1 MVLNWIKRILGIV
14 ITPSN
19 ENDGDKIALPKPLD
33 KEHSLQELENRK
45 RIAQEGKEK
54 IKLSSIKWYKIFIPK
69 RIEKVPNNIFQAYKF
84 SKVLTLKELKE
95 ERLKREAHELKV
107 IEDSVKVLLIDAESL
122 IKKRNAEDA
131 KRKLSTALEKIVK
144 VKDSSIRQRLL
155 HLQICLDK
163 LFTEL
168 KQEELARLA
177 EERRRR
183 EEEAQRQKET
193 EERAKKE
200 REKKEREERE
210 RREAEAK
217 RLADE
222 ARRKEDA
229 ERQERQRLEALSSE
243 LKDDWQAIIDVLNE
257 NGIRYLYHFTDRSNI
272 PLIKRYGGLLS
283 WAYCERHGIRIPK
296 PGGGQLSR
304 QLDVSRNL
312 QDYVRISFTREHP
325 MKYKAKN
332 DGRITDPVNL
342 IIDIR
347 AACIA
352 SALYSNKNA
361 TIMREPV
368 NIGST
373 IDDLKQIHFR
383 SVKASKHFDL
393 DDEERPYFQAEIMI
407 KTFLSKKYIINL
419 DEF

>member
-14 ITPSN
+14 TTSSN
-19 ENDGDKIALPKPLD
+19 ENDGDKIALPESLD
-33 KEHSLQELENRK
+33 KECALRELDTRK
-45 RIAQEGKEK
+45 RIAKEEKEK
-54 IKLSSIKWYKIFIPK
+54 IKLSSISWYKIFTPK
-69 RIEKVPNNIFQAYKF
+69 HIKRVSNNLFQTYRF

-95 ERLKREAHELKV
+95 ERLKKEAHKLKV
-107 IEDSVKVLLIDAESL
+107 LEDSVKVLLTDIDSL
-122 IKKRNAEDA
+122 IKKRKTEDA
-131 KRKLSTALEKIVK
+131 KRKLRTAFEKIVK
-144 VKDSSIRQRLL
+144 VKDSSIRQKLQL
-155 HLQICLDK
+155 LQICLDK
-163 LFTEL
+163 LLTEL
-168 KQEELARLA
+168 EQEELARLT

-200 REKKEREERE
+200 KERKEREEKE
-210 RREAEAK
+210 RQEAEAK

-222 ARRKEDA
+222 ARRKENA
-229 ERQERQRLEALSSE
+229 ERQERQQLEVLSSE
-243 LKDDWQAIIDVLNE
+243 LKDDWQAVIDVLNE

-272 PLIKRYGGLLS
+272 PLIKRHGGLLS
-283 WAYCERHGIRIPK
+283 WSYCDKHGIRIPK

-325 MKYKAKN
+325 MKYIAKKN
-332 DGRITDPVNL
+332 GRITDPVNL

-352 SALYSNKNA
+352 NALYSNKNA
-361 TIMREPV
+361 TIKREPV

-383 SVKASKHFDL
+383 SVKVPTHFDL
-393 DDEERPYFQAEIMI
+393 DDEERSYFQAEIMI
-407 KTFLSKKYIINL
+407 KTFLPKKYIVNL
-419 DEF
+419 DKF

>member
-1 MVLNWIKRILGIV
+1 MLLNWIKRILGIV
-14 ITPSN
+14 KALSN
-19 ENDGDKIALPKPLD
+19 ENDGDKISLSESLD
-33 KEHSLQELENRK
+33 KEHSLRELDTRK
-45 RIAQEGKEK
+45 KIAQEEKEK
-54 IKLSSIKWYKIFIPK
+54 IRLSSTSWYKIITPK
-69 RIEKVPNNIFQAYKF
+69 RIKRDSNNVFQTYRF
-84 SKVLTLKELKE
+84 SKVLTLKELKD
-95 ERLKREAHELKV
+95 ERLKEEAHKLKAL
-107 IEDSVKVLLIDAESL
+107 EDSVRVLLTDIDIL

-144 VKDSSIRQRLL
+144 IKDSSIRQKLQY
-155 HLQICLDK
+155 LQISLDK
-163 LFTEL
+163 LLTEL
-168 KQEELARLA
+168 EQEELARLA
-177 EERRRR
+177 EERRHR
-183 EEEAQRQKET
+183 EEEINRQKEA

-200 REKKEREERE
+200 KERKEHEERE
-210 RREAEAK
+210 RREIEAK

-229 ERQERQRLEALSSE
+229 ERQERQRLEALSSD

-272 PLIKRYGGLLS
+272 PLIKRHGGLLS
-283 WAYCERHGIRIPK
+283 WSYCDKHGIRIPR

-325 MKYKAKN
+325 MKYIAKN
-332 DGRITDPVNL
+332 DGRIIDPVNL
-342 IIDIR
+342 VIDIR

-361 TIMREPV
+361 TIKREPV

-383 SVKASKHFDL
+383 SVKATSHFDL
-393 DDEERPYFQAEIMI
+393 DDEERSYFQAEIMI
-407 KTFLSKKYIINL
+407 KTFLPQKYIVNL
-419 DEF
+419 DKF

>member
-14 ITPSN
+14 TTPSN
-19 ENDGDKIALPKPLD
+19 ENDGDKITLPKSLD
-33 KEHSLQELENRK
+33 KEHSLRELENRK

-54 IKLSSIKWYKIFIPK
+54 IKLSSISWYKIFIPK
-69 RIEKVPNNIFQAYKF
+69 HIEKVSNNIFQAYKF
-84 SKVLTLKELKE
+84 SKVSTLKELKE
-95 ERLKREAHELKV
+95 ERLKKEAHDLKV
-107 IEDSVKVLLIDAESL
+107 LEDSVKVLLIDVESL

-163 LFTEL
+163 LLTEL
-168 KQEELARLA
+168 KQEELVRLA

-183 EEEAQRQKET
+183 ENEAQKQKEA
-193 EERAKKE
+193 EARAKKE

-229 ERQERQRLEALSSE
+229 ERQERQRLETLSSE

-283 WAYCERHGIRIPK
+283 WAYCEKHGIRIPK

-304 QLDVSRNL
+304 QLDVNRNL
-312 QDYVRISFTREHP
+312 QDYVRISFTGEHP
-325 MKYKAKN
+325 MKYIAKN

-361 TIMREPV
+361 TIKREPV

-393 DDEERPYFQAEIMI
+393 DDEERSYFQAEIMI

-419 DEF
+419 DKF

>member
-1 MVLNWIKRILGIV
+1 MVLIWIKRILGIV
-14 ITPSN
+14 TTPSN
-19 ENDGDKIALPKPLD
+19 ENDGDKIALLKSLG
-33 KEHSLQELENRK
+33 KEHSLQELDIRK
-45 RIAQEGKEK
+45 RITREEKEK
-54 IKLSSIKWYKIFIPK
+54 IKLSPISWYKILIHK
-69 RIEKVPNNIFQAYKF
+69 HIERVPNNIFQAYKLN
-84 SKVLTLKELKE
+84 KVLTLKELKE
-95 ERLKREAHELKV
+95 ERLKKEAHELKV
-107 IEDSVKVLLIDAESL
+107 LEDSVNALLLDIDSL
-122 IKKRNAEDA
+122 IKNRKAEDA
-131 KRKLSTALEKIVK
+131 KRKLNTVLEKIVK
-144 VKDSSIRQRLL
+144 VKDSSIRYRLNQ
-155 HLQICLDK
+155 LQISLDK
-163 LFTEL
+163 LLTEL
-168 KQEELARLA
+168 KEEELARLA

-183 EEEAQRQKET
+183 EEEAKRQKEA

-200 REKKEREERE
+200 RERKEREERE
-210 RREAEAK
+210 RKEAQAK

-272 PLIKRYGGLLS
+272 SLIKRYGGLLS

-393 DDEERPYFQAEIMI
+393 DDEERSYFQAEIMI

-419 DEF
+419 DKF